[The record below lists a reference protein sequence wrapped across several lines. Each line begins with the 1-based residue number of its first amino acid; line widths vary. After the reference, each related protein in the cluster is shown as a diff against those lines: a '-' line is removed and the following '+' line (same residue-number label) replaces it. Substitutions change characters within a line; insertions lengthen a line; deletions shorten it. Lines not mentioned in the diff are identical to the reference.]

1 MNFYK
6 HIFFIFFF
14 VFGLLVAQ
22 NDNGHSA
29 KGAFFTLGV
38 GPRFPIG
45 EFSRKNDIGPGFN
58 AAISYTDIEFLPVF
72 FYGKLGYQ
80 IYYGN
85 YNYYKTSDFSTL
97 NSSLFTADIGS
108 KYFFKPIVDDAIL
121 LMPFIEGGISYAYIT
136 EFSQYKI
143 DLGKKNQLNNF
154 SKFGFHAGVG
164 LSLFLMDVSAGYN
177 YLYQYQFVYL
187 DLRITIPVAATL

>member
-1 MNFYK
+1 MKYGKFTFLI
-6 HIFFIFFF
+6 IFFI
-14 VFGLLVAQ
+14 VNHINAQ
-22 NDNGHSA
+22 TESFNGA
-29 KGAFFTLGV
+29 KGAFFSLGV

-45 EFSRKNDIGPGFN
+45 EFSGKNDIGPGFN
-58 AAISYTDIEFLPVF
+58 ATISYTDIEFLPVF

-80 IYYGN
+80 VFNGN
-85 YNYYKTSDFSTL
+85 YKYYKSSDYSTL

-108 KYFFKPIVDDAIL
+108 KYFFKPIVDNMII
-121 LMPFIEGGISYAYIT
+121 LMPFIEGGISYSYIT

-143 DLGKKNQLNNF
+143 DLGKKNQLHNF

-164 LSLFLMDVSAGYN
+164 LSFFLMDVFVGYN
-177 YLYQYQFVYL
+177 YLHQYQFVSL